1 MLPVLLPQISCFPL
15 LLPSPPAMTAIVPLS
30 KRPYDWLFLAY
41 FALHLPISI
50 LVDLQI
56 IFPRSWFP
64 AVLRSTLDDWV
75 RDADDVLT
83 GTRPVFFQAFVWV
96 ELVFHIPYFC
106 FALYAFAKGRNWIR
120 DVSIIYATAVLLSMV
135 AVIPESWDRS
145 KAPLQT
151 KLMLQSVLAIWCV
164 LPLLLLQRVWSRNV
178 FDYPVA
184 TGVAGKKKQ

>member
-1 MLPVLLPQISCFPL
+1 
-15 LLPSPPAMTAIVPLS
+15 MTTVVPLS

-56 IFPRSWFP
+56 IFPRQYFP
-64 AVLRSTLDDWV
+64 LFLRTSLDDWV

-96 ELVFHIPYFC
+96 ELFFHIPYFC
-106 FALYAFAKGRNWIR
+106 AAIYAFVRGKNWIR
-120 DVSIIYATAVLLSMV
+120 DVSIVYATAVLVSMV
-135 AVIPESWDRS
+135 AVMPEAWDRS

-151 KLMLQSVLAIWCV
+151 KLMLQSVLVIWCI
-164 LPLLLLQRVWSRNV
+164 LPTLLMQRVWNPNV
-178 FDYPVA
+178 FNYPIA
-184 TGVAGKKKQ
+184 GAGKKKQ